1 MSSITAPT
9 YDPTSTAQAL
19 AQKST
24 AAAQQN
30 LTTQTKTLSATS
42 AALSKLNGMIS
53 AFQSSLS
60 GLTGASKTM
69 LAQSAALSDT
79 SFGSASANGHA
90 VAGSYDF
97 FVEQIATAGKTT
109 YSNLSDTTGITA
121 SPGTLT
127 VKLGGASGIGIDV
140 DLAAAAGDGTLT
152 VRELA
157 AAINNA
163 TGNGGKVAAS
173 VVTIGLNSQLVL
185 TSTQTGAATGISL
198 DLSQMDPT
206 STLTAALQ
214 NTANVSATTPQ
225 DAAVYVGAHSGTP
238 VTQASNTFTNVD
250 GLAVTFTKAQAMGDP
265 NLTVTVKT
273 DTSTTTSRAQA
284 FVDAYNKLKT
294 AIDALVAP
302 ANGNTGEAAG
312 AFAGDASIKALQSR
326 MVSLLRPA
334 AGTSLASFGITFQR
348 DGSLGLDPSRLSKQ
362 LALTPDGLDRV
373 LGSTAAG
380 GASGVAT
387 VLNTYLN
394 QWGGGT
400 GWIQHR
406 QDATTKLQSALASRQ
421 DSLDRS
427 YDAAYAR
434 YLKQFTD
441 LQALQ
446 STMNSNV
453 SMFDALFG
461 NAKSN

>member
-1 MSSITAPT
+1 MSSITAPA

-30 LTTQTKTLSATS
+30 LTTQTKALSATS
-42 AALSKLNGMIS
+42 AALTKLSGMIS
-53 AFQSSLS
+53 AFQSSLL

-69 LAQSAALSDT
+69 LAQSATLSDS
-79 SFGSASANGHA
+79 SFGSASANGRA

-140 DLAAAAGDGTLT
+140 DLAAAAADGTLT

-173 VVTIGLNSQLVL
+173 VVTIGTNSQLVL

-198 DLSQMDPT
+198 DLLKMDPA
-206 STLTAALQ
+206 SSLTAALQ
-214 NTANVSATTPQ
+214 TNVSPITPQ
-225 DAAVYVGAHSGTP
+225 DAVVYVGAHSGTP
-238 VTQASNTFTNVD
+238 VTQPSNTFTNVD
-250 GLAVTFTKAQAMGDP
+250 GLSVTFTKAQAFGDP

-273 DTSTTTSRAQA
+273 DTSTTTARAQS

-294 AIDALVAP
+294 AVDALVAP

-334 AGTSLASFGITFQR
+334 TGVPLASFGITFQR

-373 LGSTAAG
+373 LGSTAPG

-421 DSLDRS
+421 DALDRS
-427 YDAAYAR
+427 YDAAYGR

-441 LQALQ
+441 LQSLQ